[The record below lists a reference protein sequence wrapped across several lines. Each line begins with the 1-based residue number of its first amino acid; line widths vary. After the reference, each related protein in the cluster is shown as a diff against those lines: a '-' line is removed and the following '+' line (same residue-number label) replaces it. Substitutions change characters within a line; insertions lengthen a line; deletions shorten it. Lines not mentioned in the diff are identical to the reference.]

1 MTDTTAPARLA
12 TDTAVDVRGV
22 WKRFGETDVVVDLS
36 FDVQPG
42 EVLGFLGPNGSGKTT
57 TMRMIL
63 DIVRP
68 ARGEISV
75 FGGPPGV
82 EHQGR
87 IGYLPEDRGLYRDV
101 RIIDTLTY
109 FGALRGLSEGDARR
123 RARGLLEE
131 MGLGDAMEKR
141 AAELSRGM
149 HQKAQLIATILND
162 PDLLIIDEPFQ
173 GLDPVNADM
182 LKGVVRGQRDRGAAV
197 IMSTHDM
204 GDAQTLCDRIL
215 LIDKGRRLLYG
226 TVDQVRKAFSD
237 GAVEVIGR
245 DLPRDAGVAGLRHR
259 PARGGRRCSL
269 PHPRGL
275 DAPGAVPGAG
285 AGGSVRRPL
294 RGPGTQPRRGLHP
307 DRRRVT
313 HARRPSDERHRAGR
327 DPASARQVR
336 STHVG
341 KLRLVWL
348 VAKRD
353 YLRTVRRR
361 GYVFGTLLLPFG
373 VAALM
378 ALSAFL
384 SADEL
389 GAGSEQRQHR
399 HRQRVGRAHH

>member
-1 MTDTTAPARLA
+1 MPDATVPARHA
-12 TDTAVDVRGV
+12 TDTAVDVLGV
-22 WKRFGETDVVVDLS
+22 WKRFGDTDVVADLS
-36 FDVQPG
+36 FDVRPG

-68 ARGEISV
+68 ARGEIRV

-101 RIIDTLTY
+101 RIIETLTY

-123 RARGLLEE
+123 RAKGLLEE
-131 MGLGDAMEKR
+131 MGLGDAVDKR

-182 LKGVVRGQRDRGAAV
+182 LKGVVLGQRDRGAAV

-245 DLPRDAGVAGLRHR
+245 DLPRDAGSLSCVTDLREVD
-259 PARGGRRCSL
+259 GGVRYLIREGSTPQELFRELAQVGAAVDRFAVQAPSL
-269 PHPRGL
+269 
-275 DAPGAVPGAG
+275 
-285 AGGSVRRPL
+285 
-294 RGPGTQPRRGLHP
+294 
-307 DRRRVT
+307 
-313 HARRPSDERHRAGR
+313 DE
-327 DPASARQVR
+327 VFI
-336 STHVG
+336 
-341 KLRLVWL
+341 
-348 VAKRD
+348 
-353 YLRTVRRR
+353 RTVD
-361 GYVFGTLLLPFG
+361 GDP
-373 VAALM
+373 
-378 ALSAFL
+378 
-384 SADEL
+384 
-389 GAGSEQRQHR
+389 
-399 HRQRVGRAHH
+399 RAEAVR